1 MAMGLMA
8 VAFNFK
14 DAAEDE
20 FHDWYDTEHIPE
32 RRRLNGFV
40 TLQRWIGA
48 EDPKVAV
55 ATYDLAFPE
64 VLASPEYRAISGENL
79 SPWSKR
85 LIARCQRIV
94 RFEGEQ
100 VLPGDAAAPA
110 GAAALLLV
118 GMNVSPE
125 TEDEFNR
132 WYNEEHL
139 PALSAVPGMLC
150 GRRFRASG
158 SPLKYLAL
166 YHLRS
171 PDVCASE
178 AWKKAVETPW
188 TRRLHAHLRDRLRI
202 VCNAYQRKA

>member
-32 RRRLNGFV
+32 RKRLDGFV

-55 ATYDLAFPE
+55 ATYDLASPE
-64 VLASPEYRAISGENL
+64 VLQSPEYRAISGENL

-85 LIARCQRIV
+85 LISRCQRIV

-100 VLPGDAAAPA
+100 LLPGDAAAPA
-110 GAAALLLV
+110 GAAARLLL
-118 GMNVSPE
+118 GMDGSPE
-125 TEDEFNR
+125 AEDEFNR

-139 PALSAVPGMLC
+139 PALTAVPGVLC
-150 GRRFRASG
+150 GRRFRGSG
-158 SPLKYLAL
+158 GPLKYLAV
-166 YHLRS
+166 YHLSSRE
-171 PDVCASE
+171 VCAGES
-178 AWKKAVETPW
+178 WKKAVETAW
-188 TRRLHAHLRDRLRI
+188 TRRMHAHVRDRLR
-202 VCNAYQRKA
+202 VMCKAYQRKA